1 MATRPL
7 REPPPSFPQAPGPAS
22 PGFLKGLDAIHRG
35 IVTVDKG
42 INRVIPEEFNP
53 FYYLGGIT
61 NLLWVLL
68 VPTGIFLW
76 FYYTPTQSDAYT
88 SVAYLTNRVP
98 FGALIRGLHRYGGDG
113 MFIMAILHMLR
124 NFFTD
129 RYRGFRD
136 VPWVSGVVLLLFTG
150 FIGLTGYLLVWDQRA
165 LVVTQAVMA
174 GLGSLN
180 GIFAGLGTWF
190 SRAFLGGD
198 TPNNLTLARMF
209 FLHVGPA
216 VTVFVLLWV
225 HYLRLHRPKIW
236 PPAFVTLLVLGV
248 VFLLSGLAPVETLA
262 PASTPLTAGQSV
274 PLDVFFLWPVSFLAS
289 LSPAVVLTIIAV
301 ITAGLLVLPWLPS
314 RPRYVNTATVT
325 PENCTGCQ
333 LCAIDCPFDAIVM
346 VPGQNPNPRY
356 KELAVV
362 NDDKCAECGICV
374 GACPFHAINLP
385 LADENAIKE
394 KVVALLQ

>member
-1 MATRPL
+1 MATQPL
-7 REPPPSFPQAPGPAS
+7 IPASFPQAPGPS
-22 PGFLKGLDAIHRG
+22 SRGYLRGLDAIHRG
-35 IVTVDKG
+35 IVSVDKV

-76 FYYTPTQSDAYT
+76 FYYTPTQSDAYG
-88 SVAYLTNRVP
+88 SVAYLTQRVP

-113 MFIMAILHMLR
+113 MFIMAILHLLR

-136 VPWVSGVVLLLFTG
+136 VPWVSGIILLLFTG

-165 LVVTQAVMA
+165 LVITKAMIS
-174 GLGSLN
+174 GLGSLDGVVN
-180 GIFAGLGTWF
+180 GLGAWF
-190 SRAFLGGD
+190 SRALLGGD

-216 VTVFVLLWV
+216 MAVFVLLWV

-248 VFLLSGLAPVETLA
+248 VFLISGVAPVETLA
-262 PASTPLTAGQSV
+262 PASTPLAANASV
-274 PLDVFFLWPVSFLAS
+274 PLDIFFLWPVSFLAS
-289 LSPAVVLTIIAV
+289 MPASAVLTLIAVVSAALI
-301 ITAGLLVLPWLPS
+301 LLPWLPR
-314 RPRYVNTATVT
+314 RPRYINTATVT
-325 PENCTGCQ
+325 AENCTGCQ

-346 VPGQNPNPRY
+346 VPGENPNPRY

-385 LADENAIKE
+385 LADENVIKE